1 MSAAQALAG
10 REHELALFDER
21 LLAVSDRGST
31 LVVRGDPGMGKSAL
45 LQAARRSAV
54 DHGLATLV
62 TAGFQSEAHI
72 AFAGLHR
79 LLRPVLGSLDRL
91 PEPQRA
97 AIQAAF
103 GLREAAAPDF
113 FLIALASL
121 DLLSEM
127 AAAAPLLLVIDDAQ
141 LLDVATCNVLTFVAR
156 RLELEP
162 IVMLF
167 AVRDGSAPWIDQ
179 AELPELRL
187 QPLNDASSAAVLD
200 ANAPGLESGLRRLI
214 LAEACGNPL
223 ALTEL
228 PRAAASGF
236 DPTRATP
243 LPLTERLERAFAA
256 RLSGLPASVHTL
268 LLVAA
273 LDDGGDQ
280 ERILTAA
287 SILEG
292 PRGGTIGVAALADA
306 QAAGAVTVDGDGL
319 RFRHPLV
326 RSAVYQRSL
335 APERRAAHQALSQVY
350 RGDPDRAVWHLA
362 ASSDG
367 PDDRIAAELEALADR
382 ACQRG
387 AAAVAVAALDR
398 AARLTSQ
405 DLPRGRLLLR
415 AAWLAYELGD
425 LDASGGLV
433 RDAQRLALGPPEQVL
448 LRYMLELQLET
459 AWPGTAHI
467 ATLVEIAGQLQ
478 AIGETNRA
486 LDALEVAAKRCWR
499 WNPDP
504 QTRDLVVAA
513 AERLSVPD
521 NNPRLLVVLA
531 QADPAKNGCRVIDRI
546 SRLKPD
552 VSDPAGTHL
561 IGVAAN
567 AVWAYDL
574 GLVFLTV
581 AVDGLRAQG
590 QLRELAQALTNQA
603 WAAVHLAREP
613 LAVSAAEEGIALAR
627 ETGQTG
633 WVVAA
638 QLAKAAIAAERG
650 DLRVTETLTR
660 EAEAL
665 ILPMGATP
673 MLALVQFVRGR
684 RAVAHQHY
692 AEGFEQLR
700 RTLDPADTAYHP
712 FIGAWGLSDL
722 VEAAARTGQND
733 TAEAYLDQLETLAAG
748 TSGSLLRATA
758 GYARAMVASDDAAEA
773 LYQQALGTDLA
784 NWPCYRGRMLLWYGR
799 WLRRQRRVT
808 ESRTPLRAA
817 LDSFQAL
824 AFPEL
829 AQTARQELRA
839 SGDQPDQRSPEAW
852 AQLTPQELQIAQLA
866 AAGGTNRIIGERL
879 YLSPRT
885 VQSHLYRIF
894 PKLGIT
900 ARHQLR
906 DTFA

>member
-1 MSAAQALAG
+1 VAQALAG
-10 REHELALFDER
+10 REPELALLDER
-21 LLAVSDRGST
+21 LLAARDRGGA
-31 LVVRGDPGMGKSAL
+31 LVVRGDAGIGKTAL
-45 LQAARRSAV
+45 LQAARRSAI
-54 DHGLATLV
+54 DQGLATLV
-62 TAGFQSEAHI
+62 TAGFQAEAHI

-91 PEPQRA
+91 PGPQRA

-103 GLREAAAPDF
+103 GLREAAAPDL

-127 AAAAPLLLVIDDAQ
+127 AAAAPLLLIIDDAQ
-141 LLDVATCNVLTFVAR
+141 WLDVATGNVLTFVAR

-167 AVRDGSAPWIDQ
+167 AVRDGSAPWID
-179 AELPELRL
+179 EDDLPELRL
-187 QPLNDASSAAVLD
+187 QPLDDASSAAVLE
-200 ANAPGLESGLRRLI
+200 ASAPGLESGLRRRI
-214 LAEACGNPL
+214 LAEALGNPL
-223 ALTEL
+223 ALAEL
-228 PRAAASGF
+228 PRAVASGF
-236 DPTRATP
+236 DPTAAAP

-256 RLSGLPASVHTL
+256 RLSGLPASVRTL

-292 PRGGTIGVAALADA
+292 GTIGVAALADA
-306 QAAGAVTVDGDGL
+306 QAAGAVTVDGDDL

-335 APERRAAHQALSQVY
+335 APERRAAHKALAQVY

-362 ASSDG
+362 AASDG
-367 PDDRIAAELEALADR
+367 PDDQIAAELEALADR
-382 ACQRG
+382 AAKRG

-398 AARLTSQ
+398 ASRLTSQ

-425 LDASGGLV
+425 LDASGDLV
-433 RDAQRLALGPPEQVL
+433 RDAQHLALGPPERTL
-448 LRYMLELQLET
+448 LRYLLELRQET
-459 AWPGTAHI
+459 AWPGTANI
-467 ATLVEIAGQLQ
+467 ATLAEIAGQLQ
-478 AIGETNRA
+478 AIGETSRA

-499 WNPDP
+499 WNPDQ

-521 NNPRLLVVLA
+521 NDPKLLAVLA
-531 QADPAKNGCRVIDRI
+531 QADPAKSGRRVIDRI
-546 SRLKPD
+546 SGLKPD
-552 VSDPAGTHL
+552 VSDPAGMHL

-574 GLVFLTV
+574 GLAFLTV
-581 AVDGLRAQG
+581 AADGLRAQG
-590 QLRELAQALTNQA
+590 QLRDLAQALTNQA

-613 LAVSAAEEGIALAR
+613 LAVSAAEEAIALAR

-650 DLRVTETLTR
+650 DLLGTETVTR
-660 EAEAL
+660 EAETL

-692 AEGFEQLR
+692 ADGFEQLR
-700 RTLDPADTAYHP
+700 RTLDPADAAYHP

-722 VEAAARTGQND
+722 VEAAARTGRSD
-733 TAEAYLDQLETLAAG
+733 MAEAYLDELETLAAG

-758 GYARAMVASDDAAEA
+758 GYARAMVAGDDDAEA

-824 AFPEL
+824 GFPEL

-839 SGDQPDQRSPEAW
+839 SGDQPEQRLPEAW
-852 AQLTPQELQIAQLA
+852 TQLTPQELQIAQLA

>member
-1 MSAAQALAG
+1 LVAQALAG
-10 REHELALFDER
+10 REPELALLDER
-21 LLAVSDRGST
+21 LLAARDRGGA
-31 LVVRGDPGMGKSAL
+31 LVVRGDAGIGKTAL
-45 LQAARRSAV
+45 LQAARRSAI
-54 DHGLATLV
+54 DQGLATLV
-62 TAGFQSEAHI
+62 TAGFQAEAHI

-91 PEPQRA
+91 PGPQRA

-103 GLREAAAPDF
+103 GLREAAAPDL

-127 AAAAPLLLVIDDAQ
+127 AAAAPLLLIIDDAQ
-141 LLDVATCNVLTFVAR
+141 WLDVATGNVLTFVAR

-167 AVRDGSAPWIDQ
+167 AVRDGSAPWID
-179 AELPELRL
+179 EDDLPELRL
-187 QPLNDASSAAVLD
+187 QPLDDASSAAVLE
-200 ANAPGLESGLRRLI
+200 ASAPGLESGLRRRI
-214 LAEACGNPL
+214 LAEALGNPL
-223 ALTEL
+223 ALAEL
-228 PRAAASGF
+228 PRAVASGF
-236 DPTRATP
+236 DPTAAAP

-256 RLSGLPASVHTL
+256 RLSGLPASVRTL

-292 PRGGTIGVAALADA
+292 GTIGVAALADA
-306 QAAGAVTVDGDGL
+306 QAAGAVTVDGDDL

-335 APERRAAHQALSQVY
+335 APERRAAHKALAQVY

-362 ASSDG
+362 AASDG
-367 PDDRIAAELEALADR
+367 PDDQIAAELEALADR
-382 ACQRG
+382 AAKRG

-398 AARLTSQ
+398 ASRLTSQ

-425 LDASGGLV
+425 LDASGDLV
-433 RDAQRLALGPPEQVL
+433 RDAQHLALGPPERTL
-448 LRYMLELQLET
+448 LRYLLELRQET
-459 AWPGTAHI
+459 AWPGTANI
-467 ATLVEIAGQLQ
+467 ATLAEIAGQLQ
-478 AIGETNRA
+478 AIGETSRA

-499 WNPDP
+499 WNPDQ

-521 NNPRLLVVLA
+521 NDPKLLAVLA
-531 QADPAKNGCRVIDRI
+531 QADPAKSGRRVIDRI
-546 SRLKPD
+546 SGLKPD
-552 VSDPAGTHL
+552 VSDPAGMHL

-574 GLVFLTV
+574 GLAFLTV
-581 AVDGLRAQG
+581 AADGLRAQG
-590 QLRELAQALTNQA
+590 QLRDLAQALTNQA

-613 LAVSAAEEGIALAR
+613 LAVSAAEEAIALAR

-650 DLRVTETLTR
+650 DLLGTETVTR
-660 EAEAL
+660 EAETL

-692 AEGFEQLR
+692 ADGFEQLR
-700 RTLDPADTAYHP
+700 RTLDPADAAYHP

-722 VEAAARTGQND
+722 VEAAARTGRSD
-733 TAEAYLDQLETLAAG
+733 MAEAYLDELETLAAG

-758 GYARAMVASDDAAEA
+758 GYARAMVAGDDDAEA

-824 AFPEL
+824 GFPEL

-839 SGDQPDQRSPEAW
+839 SGDQPEQRLPEAW
-852 AQLTPQELQIAQLA
+852 TQLTPQELQIAQLA

>member
-1 MSAAQALAG
+1 VAQALAG
-10 REHELALFDER
+10 REPELALLDER
-21 LLAVSDRGST
+21 LLAARDRGGA
-31 LVVRGDPGMGKSAL
+31 LVVRGDAGIGKTAL
-45 LQAARRSAV
+45 LQAARRSAI
-54 DHGLATLV
+54 DQGLATLV
-62 TAGFQSEAHI
+62 TAGFQAEAHI

-91 PEPQRA
+91 PGPQRA

-103 GLREAAAPDF
+103 GLREAAAPDL

-127 AAAAPLLLVIDDAQ
+127 AAAAPLLLIIDDAQ
-141 LLDVATCNVLTFVAR
+141 WLDVATGNVLTFVAR

-167 AVRDGSAPWIDQ
+167 AVRDGSAPWID
-179 AELPELRL
+179 EDDLPELRL
-187 QPLNDASSAAVLD
+187 QPLDDASSAAVLE
-200 ANAPGLESGLRRLI
+200 ASAPGLESGLRRRI
-214 LAEACGNPL
+214 LAEALGNPL
-223 ALTEL
+223 ALAEL
-228 PRAAASGF
+228 PRAVASGF
-236 DPTRATP
+236 DPTAAAP

-256 RLSGLPASVHTL
+256 RLSGLPASVRTL

-292 PRGGTIGVAALADA
+292 GTIGVAALADA
-306 QAAGAVTVDGDGL
+306 QAAGAVTVDGDDL

-335 APERRAAHQALSQVY
+335 APERRAAHKALAQVY

-362 ASSDG
+362 AASDG
-367 PDDRIAAELEALADR
+367 PDDQIAAELEALADR
-382 ACQRG
+382 AAKRG

-398 AARLTSQ
+398 ASRLTSQ

-425 LDASGGLV
+425 LDASGDLV
-433 RDAQRLALGPPEQVL
+433 RDAQHLALGPPERTL
-448 LRYMLELQLET
+448 LRYLLELRQET
-459 AWPGTAHI
+459 AWPGTANI
-467 ATLVEIAGQLQ
+467 ATLAEIAGQLQ
-478 AIGETNRA
+478 AIGETSRA

-499 WNPDP
+499 WNPDQ

-521 NNPRLLVVLA
+521 NDPKLLAVLA
-531 QADPAKNGCRVIDRI
+531 QADPAKSGRRVIDRI
-546 SRLKPD
+546 SGLKPD
-552 VSDPAGTHL
+552 VSDPAGMHL

-574 GLVFLTV
+574 GLAFLTV
-581 AVDGLRAQG
+581 AADGLRAQG
-590 QLRELAQALTNQA
+590 QLRDLTQALTNQA

-613 LAVSAAEEGIALAR
+613 LAVSAAEEAIALAR

-650 DLRVTETLTR
+650 DLLGTETVTR
-660 EAEAL
+660 EAETL

-692 AEGFEQLR
+692 ADGFEQLR
-700 RTLDPADTAYHP
+700 RTLDPADAAYHP

-722 VEAAARTGQND
+722 VEAAARTGRSD
-733 TAEAYLDQLETLAAG
+733 MAEAYLDELETLAAG

-758 GYARAMVASDDAAEA
+758 GYARAMVAGDDDAEA

-824 AFPEL
+824 GFPEL

-839 SGDQPDQRSPEAW
+839 SGDQPEQRLPEAW
-852 AQLTPQELQIAQLA
+852 TQLTPQELQIAQLA